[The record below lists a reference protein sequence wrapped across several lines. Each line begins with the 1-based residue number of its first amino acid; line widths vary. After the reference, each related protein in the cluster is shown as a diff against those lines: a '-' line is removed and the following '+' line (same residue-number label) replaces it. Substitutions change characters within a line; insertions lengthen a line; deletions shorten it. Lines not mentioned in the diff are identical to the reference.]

1 MAAVR
6 FLLEA
11 SPSGFERSARGFS
24 QAASSPGETQV
35 DFKGV
40 MSPKTPSGGNA
51 KNSESASGK
60 PAVKKAAVK
69 KAAAKKT
76 TKKKAASKKAMPEK
90 EIVPKAPTASKAKAT
105 ATPKP
110 KPAISKPDAMSAE
123 TFEFLAAIDEAKR
136 TLMVSNPSLAQVLD
150 VLRGLGYGLAGK
162 RTKKAQLTELE
173 SALAA
178 YKKAHQRLF
187 PNWSE
192 VFTVAREA
200 GFERPE

>member
-1 MAAVR
+1 
-6 FLLEA
+6 
-11 SPSGFERSARGFS
+11 
-24 QAASSPGETQV
+24 
-35 DFKGV
+35 

-51 KNSESASGK
+51 KNSKSASGK
-60 PAVKKAAVK
+60 AATPKQASPRKAAGKKAAPKKASAKKAAVK
-69 KAAAKKT
+69 KAAT
-76 TKKKAASKKAMPEK
+76 PKKAMPEK
-90 EIVPKAPTASKAKAT
+90 EIVPKAPAASKVKAT
-105 ATPKP
+105 AAPKV

-136 TLMVSNPSLAQVLD
+136 TLMVSNPNLTQVLD

-178 YKKAHQRLF
+178 YKKTHQRLF

-200 GFERPE
+200 GFCRPE